1 MINPIIVPD
10 KNIPLVNDTNHDC
23 NHDNYNIPE
32 TSKVGQIKSTI
43 LIFTNK
49 KQIQLYSNEIKQ
61 N

>member
-43 LIFTNK
+43 LN
-49 KQIQLYSNEIKQ
+49 LYQ
-61 N
+61 